1 MLMKMNRKQASLSVD
16 TLELLKVKILKSA
29 VEGKLVPQLDEEP
42 EVEQIG
48 EIPKEVPFEIPSKW
62 KWVRST
68 ELISLIRGVTFPRS
82 AKQVS
87 KIDNSYV
94 RCLTTGSIQEE
105 YKSDS
110 DVFIPSTYIKNG
122 KQRLKRGDVVISSA
136 NSRELVGKSILWNG
150 LDDTFGGFLTV
161 ARRDNELIHSNY
173 LHLVF
178 RFLFL
183 SGFFRNLA
191 TQTTNI
197 ANLSNKILE
206 ALFFPLPPLE
216 EQRRIVEKLGNL
228 FSNISAIQKSMKEV
242 SRLSESFEKQLLQ
255 SAISGKLV
263 PQLDEES
270 EAKQIGQAPEETPFE
285 IPCKWK
291 WIRLNSLTDY
301 IQRGKSPKYSEVK
314 KIPVVSQKC
323 NQWSGFEIDKARFID
338 PDTISKYSEERK
350 LQDLDLLWNSTGT
363 GTIGRVAVYES
374 KLNPFDTAVA
384 DSHVTVVR
392 VDKELMLPKF
402 LYWFLRSPFVQRSIE
417 SLADGSTN
425 QKELA
430 TRTIKN
436 VLVPVPPLEEQK
448 RIVEKLDKLMLEIK
462 KLK

>member
-1 MLMKMNRKQASLSVD
+1 MNRKQVSLSVD
-16 TLELLKVKILKSA
+16 TLDLLKGKILKSA
-29 VEGKLVPQLDEEP
+29 FEGKLVPQIEGEP
-42 EVEQIG
+42 EALQVGKATE
-48 EIPKEVPFEIPSKW
+48 EMPFRIPK
-62 KWVRST
+62 
-68 ELISLIRGVTFPRS
+68 
-82 AKQVS
+82 
-87 KIDNSYV
+87 
-94 RCLTTGSIQEE
+94 
-105 YKSDS
+105 
-110 DVFIPSTYIKNG
+110 
-122 KQRLKRGDVVISSA
+122 
-136 NSRELVGKSILWNG
+136 
-150 LDDTFGGFLTV
+150 
-161 ARRDNELIHSNY
+161 
-173 LHLVF
+173 
-178 RFLFL
+178 
-183 SGFFRNLA
+183 
-191 TQTTNI
+191 
-197 ANLSNKILE
+197 
-206 ALFFPLPPLE
+206 
-216 EQRRIVEKLGNL
+216 
-228 FSNISAIQKSMKEV
+228 
-242 SRLSESFEKQLLQ
+242 
-255 SAISGKLV
+255 
-263 PQLDEES
+263 
-270 EAKQIGQAPEETPFE
+270 
-285 IPCKWK
+285 KWK
-291 WIRLNSLTDY
+291 WIRLDSLTDY

-314 KIPVVSQKC
+314 KIPVISQKC

-363 GTIGRVAVYES
+363 GTIGRVALYES

>member
-1 MLMKMNRKQASLSVD
+1 MNAE
-16 TLELLKVKILKSA
+16 TLRSSILQKA
-29 VEGKLVPQLDEEP
+29 MEGKLLPQLSEE
-42 EVEQIG
+42 VDVDQIG
-48 EIPKEVPFEIPSKW
+48 DTPDEIPFEIPNKW
-62 KWVRST
+62 KWIQIKNLVTKASQKIPDKKFEYVDVSSIDSEHLVIANTKKIDAKEAPSRARKILFPGMVIYSTVRPYLLKT
-68 ELISLIRGVTFPRS
+68 CVIGKEFRNRELIGSTAFASMTCKDSLLFNKYFLYCLSSPFFVSHVKGIQKGVAYP
-82 AKQVS
+82 AVS
-87 KIDNSYV
+87 EKDFFSSFVPIPPV
-94 RCLTTGSIQEE
+94 GEQKRIVKKLEELLPLVEE
-105 YKSDS
+105 YGRDQEQLEKINKDFPVQMEKS
-110 DVFIPSTYIKNG
+110 
-122 KQRLKRGDVVISSA
+122 LL
-136 NSRELVGKSILWNG
+136 REAV
-150 LDDTFGGFLTV
+150 
-161 ARRDNELIHSNY
+161 
-173 LHLVF
+173 
-178 RFLFL
+178 
-183 SGFFRNLA
+183 
-191 TQTTNI
+191 
-197 ANLSNKILE
+197 
-206 ALFFPLPPLE
+206 
-216 EQRRIVEKLGNL
+216 
-228 FSNISAIQKSMKEV
+228 
-242 SRLSESFEKQLLQ
+242 
-255 SAISGKLV
+255 SGKLV
-263 PQLDEES
+263 PQLDEEL
-270 EAKQIGQAPEETPFE
+270 EVEQIGDAPEEVPFD

>member
-1 MLMKMNRKQASLSVD
+1 MD
-16 TLELLKVKILKSA
+16 TLDLLKEKILKSA
-29 VEGKLVPQLDEEP
+29 IEGKLVPQLEGEP
-42 EVEQIG
+42 EALQIG
-48 EIPKEVPFEIPSKW
+48 KAPEEVPF
-62 KWVRST
+62 
-68 ELISLIRGVTFPRS
+68 
-82 AKQVS
+82 
-87 KIDNSYV
+87 D
-94 RCLTTGSIQEE
+94 
-105 YKSDS
+105 
-110 DVFIPSTYIKNG
+110 
-122 KQRLKRGDVVISSA
+122 
-136 NSRELVGKSILWNG
+136 
-150 LDDTFGGFLTV
+150 
-161 ARRDNELIHSNY
+161 
-173 LHLVF
+173 
-178 RFLFL
+178 
-183 SGFFRNLA
+183 
-191 TQTTNI
+191 
-197 ANLSNKILE
+197 
-206 ALFFPLPPLE
+206 
-216 EQRRIVEKLGNL
+216 
-228 FSNISAIQKSMKEV
+228 
-242 SRLSESFEKQLLQ
+242 
-255 SAISGKLV
+255 
-263 PQLDEES
+263 
-270 EAKQIGQAPEETPFE
+270 

-291 WIRLNSLTDY
+291 WIRLDSLTDY

-402 LYWFLRSPFVQRSIE
+402 LYWFLRSPFVQQSIE

-448 RIVEKLDKLMLEIK
+448 RIVEKVKCLFSKIDVIQKSMDGLSQLGNSIEKQLLQCAISGKLVPQLNEEPEVEQIEEGLEDIPFEIPKKWKWVTLNSLSKRIHYGYTAAATTAGKVHLLRITDVKDGTVDWNDVPYCNISREDAEKYKLFLGDILIARTGGTIGKSFLVDSPVPDSVFASYLIRAIPDLSVVLPKYLMFFLRSSTYWEQLAASSRGTGQPNVNATSLGLLKIPLPPLAEQKRIVEKLDKLMLEIH
-462 KLK
+462 KLKQP

>member
-1 MLMKMNRKQASLSVD
+1 MNRKQVSLSVD
-16 TLELLKVKILKSA
+16 TLDLLKEKILKSA
-29 VEGKLVPQLDEEP
+29 IEGKLVPQIEEESEAP
-42 EVEQIG
+42 QIG
-48 EIPKEVPFEIPSKW
+48 KIPEEVPFEIPKKW
-62 KWVRST
+62 KWIYLGRVGSWKSGLTPSRSNPMYYENGNVNWLKT
-68 ELISLIRGVTFPRS
+68 GDLNDGAITKTSEKITT
-82 AKQVS
+82 AAVS
-87 KIDNSYV
+87 EGRLRINPI
-94 RCLTTGSIQEE
+94 GSVLMAMYGATIG
-105 YKSDS
+105 KLGILA
-110 DVFIPSTYIKNG
+110 VPSTTNQACCACIPENFVNNKY
-122 KQRLKRGDVVISSA
+122 L
-136 NSRELVGKSILWNG
+136 
-150 LDDTFGGFLTV
+150 FYFLL
-161 ARRDNELIHSNY
+161 ARRQQFISM
-173 LHLVF
+173 
-178 RFLFL
+178 
-183 SGFFRNLA
+183 GA
-191 TQTTNI
+191 GGAQPNI
-197 ANLSNKILE
+197 SRNKIVNSS
-206 ALFFPLPPLE
+206 FPLPPLE
-216 EQRRIVEKLGNL
+216 EQRRIVERLDTL
-228 FSNISAIQKSMKEV
+228 FSEIDAIQKSIDEV

-270 EAKQIGQAPEETPFE
+270 EAKQIGQAPEETPFD